1 MSLNHQNADQPTL
14 PLGSTDDDYEI
25 ITSEEV
31 DSVLDSLETLIA
43 STASENIRS
52 LLEEAADNIFS
63 LVYSDE
69 EHAASEAERDE
80 AA

>member
-1 MSLNHQNADQPTL
+1 MSINHQHNNENSTL
-14 PLGSTDDDYEI
+14 PLEAAEDDYEI

-31 DSVLDSLETLIA
+31 DSVLDALEQLIA

-52 LLEEAADNIFS
+52 YLEEAADNIFS
-63 LVYSDE
+63 LVYSEE
-69 EHAASEAERDE
+69 EHALEAEHDE